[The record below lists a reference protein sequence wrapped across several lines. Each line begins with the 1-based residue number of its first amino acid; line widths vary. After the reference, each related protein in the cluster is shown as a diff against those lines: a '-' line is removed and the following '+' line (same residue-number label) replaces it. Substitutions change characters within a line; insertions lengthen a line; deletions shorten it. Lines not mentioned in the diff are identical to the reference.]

1 MSVDRYMYHTSVCC
15 AHVGT
20 VQCRQHIEDMRCSM
34 ALWLSNTHTV
44 EPPNNGH
51 GGSCTFIHYSEVSF
65 MWRFFYVTI
74 LAASS
79 IHYGL

>member
-1 MSVDRYMYHTSVCC
+1 MLAVHKQYMNDKSKADV
-15 AHVGT
+15 
-20 VQCRQHIEDMRCSM
+20 
-34 ALWLSNTHTV
+34 HTV

-51 GGSCTFIHYSEVSF
+51 GGSCTFVHYSEVSF

>member
-15 AHVGT
+15 AHRYMNVGNILKT
-20 VQCRQHIEDMRCSM
+20 WGV
-34 ALWLSNTHTV
+34 LWLSNTPTV

-51 GGSCTFIHYSEVSF
+51 GGSCTFVHYSEVSF